1 MFRILILL
9 ITLLFCISEG
19 TGQVDIYGQLQKDLE
34 SARESNSYEQLALT
48 YYKLAL
54 HEEEANRNLEDSFL
68 NLSRSLEY
76 YDLLKDTIGIN
87 SCKYHIA
94 RQLLQNGMLEDAHDR
109 LVELK
114 DYYIESGD
122 KEKQAVVEM
131 QLFDYHFEK
140 LDIDEAQNTMTT
152 VKALLKEIGGNVLE
166 LDFISREIAYNELM
180 QENGLALK
188 NANKCYERSLLSK
201 NTQDLSKCLL
211 SRGRILSKQKA
222 YYAANQD
229 LREGL
234 LHLSEIPFSKERL
247 LAYDLLSRNYKAMDD
262 LNLAYEYGRKYSLLQ
277 DSILNEN
284 RVLAINNLT
293 YKYESKEKASE
304 IRLLEKDKAFAVQ
317 SNQQQKRALI
327 VLGLALGGLIL
338 GIYYII
344 RFYSEKINS
353 AQIIEEQKEKINNQ
367 KITELQD
374 RIQINS
380 MQSMIAGQEVERE
393 RIAKDLHDSLGGLLS
408 TIKLQIDHIQD
419 KESDL
424 EKLPEFKH
432 TTDLIDVAVSEIRTI
447 SQDLQPGALKRLGL
461 VPAINDLVNRYQTK
475 NGPEITFQHFGLP
488 KEMEQ
493 GFALSIY
500 RIVQEILN
508 NALKHAKASEIFVQ
522 LNKEDE
528 YIVIHIEDDGI
539 GFNPEKKYKS
549 MGLENIKSRV
559 NYHKGTIDID
569 SRKDKGTSFIIHL
582 NSNFAKE
589 KKG

>member
-1 MFRILILL
+1 MFRFILL
-9 ITLLFCISEG
+9 TFFITFLFALSVS
-19 TGQVDIYGQLQKDLE
+19 GQKESSHQLQVALE
-34 SARESNSYEQLALT
+34 QARESNSYKDLALS

-54 HEEEANRNLEDSFL
+54 HEEQANRNLEESFL

-76 YDLLKDTIGIN
+76 YDLLKDTLGIN

-94 RQLLQNGMLEDAHDR
+94 RQLLHNGMLDDAYDR
-109 LVELK
+109 MVELK
-114 DYYIESGD
+114 EYYSKSGD
-122 KEKQAVVEM
+122 KEKLAIVEM

-140 LDIDEAQNTMTT
+140 LDIEEAQKTMVI
-152 VKALLKEIGGNVLE
+152 VKDLLKQIGGDALE

-180 QENGLALK
+180 QENDLALEK
-188 NANKCYERSLLSK
+188 ANKCYEKSLLSP
-201 NTQDLSKCLL
+201 NPIDLSKCLL
-211 SRGRILSKQKA
+211 SRGRILSKKKSFFS
-222 YYAANQD
+222 ANID
-229 LREGL
+229 LKECLGQ
-234 LHLSEIPFSKERL
+234 LSAIPYSKERL
-247 LAYDLLSRNYKAMDD
+247 MAYDLLAKNYEAMN
-262 LNLAYEYGRKYSLLQ
+262 NLGKAYEYGKKYALLQ

-304 IRLLEKDKAFAVQ
+304 IRLLEKDKAFAEQ
-317 SNQQQKRALI
+317 SNQQQKRALL
-327 VLGLALGGLIL
+327 VLGLALGGLIF

-344 RFYSEKINS
+344 RFYSEKIDS
-353 AQIIEEQKEKINNQ
+353 AQIIEQQKEKINNQ

-408 TIKLQIDHIQD
+408 TIKLQIDNIQD
-419 KESDL
+419 KETDE

-461 VPAINDLVNRYQTK
+461 VSAVNDLVNRYQTK

-493 GFALSIY
+493 SFALSIY

-508 NALKHAKASEIFVQ
+508 NALKHSKASEIFVQ
-522 LNKEDE
+522 LNREDDD
-528 YIVIHIEDDGI
+528 IVIHIEDDGI
-539 GFNPEKKYKS
+539 GFDPEKKYKS

-569 SRKDKGTSFIIHL
+569 SRKDQGTSFIIHL
-582 NSNFAKE
+582 NSKFAV
-589 KKG
+589 